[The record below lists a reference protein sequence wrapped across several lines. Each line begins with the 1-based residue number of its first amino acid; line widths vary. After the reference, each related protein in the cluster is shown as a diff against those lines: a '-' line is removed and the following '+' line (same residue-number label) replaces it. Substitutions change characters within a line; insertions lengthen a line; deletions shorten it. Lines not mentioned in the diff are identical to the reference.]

1 MRWVLAVALLCV
13 SVSFALEPN
22 LLTNGNFEAES
33 DKDGVADGWFAEVH
47 RNEGGEGYFAVDANL
62 KVQGKFCQR
71 IVHTSEKGWVRVSQD
86 GIPAKPNSLY
96 LFRCWMK
103 ANCRFLLIVY
113 AFKAD
118 GSYETF
124 VIAQGRGTG
133 DEGRES
139 EWRLFSGVVKT
150 PADARAFKVSLVT
163 DSKGEA
169 WFDDAQLLLIER
181 PIYAFVP
188 IISVGT
194 AYRLSDGLSD
204 RLSEKISL
212 GRLKPAL
219 TISLDGDLSEECW
232 QHAEPLTPFLELG
245 TGKVAEPSTVAK
257 VLATQTHLLI
267 AFHCDEP
274 NLQGMRLK
282 SPESGEPAY
291 MDDCVEVYLDPQH
304 THSGFFQFVVTPKG
318 NKWAQQVESAVW
330 AKVWW
335 LLPRPTQR
343 LINKGWQAAT
353 KIGNDFWSAEI

>member
-47 RNEGGEGYFAVDANL
+47 RNEGGEGYFAVDANV

-71 IVHTSEKGWVRVSQD
+71 IVHTSEKGWVRVSQE

-96 LFRCWMK
+96 LFRCWVK

-118 GSYETF
+118 GSYDSF
-124 VIAQGRGTG
+124 VIAQGHGTRDTG
-133 DEGRES
+133 HGS
-139 EWRLFSGVVKT
+139 GWRLFSGVVKT
-150 PADARAFKVSLVT
+150 PTDARAFKVSLVT

-169 WFDDAQLLLIER
+169 WFDDAQLLLLER

-194 AYRLSDGLSD
+194 AD
-204 RLSEKISL
+204 RLSEKISS
-212 GRLKPAL
+212 GRLEPAP

-267 AFHCDEP
+267 AFH
-274 NLQGMRLK
+274 
-282 SPESGEPAY
+282 
-291 MDDCVEVYLDPQH
+291 
-304 THSGFFQFVVTPKG
+304 
-318 NKWAQQVESAVW
+318 
-330 AKVWW
+330 
-335 LLPRPTQR
+335 
-343 LINKGWQAAT
+343 
-353 KIGNDFWSAEI
+353 